1 MEITEAH
8 KLIPNLKIGAQRTK
22 GEKQMSEFDDKNGP
36 YPMRI
41 QVAPGSEAEY
51 RHFWAAARRSDES
64 IEREA
69 LAPGVSASPNDDL
82 IFRGGKTLAQMGFQN
97 IYLGRPSDFASGDV
111 KSIDDAITRLMRDE
125 KLKSVVQQ
133 YFPGKTLTYD
143 TAQSVILEESRP
155 NEMDEPDVQNK
166 LIDLFDRKLI
176 LGTDHDRTIFNL
188 VLPPDTILKL
198 NGSSSERG
206 LGGYHGS
213 VHFSRGGQ
221 TNTLYYSAN
230 VYSAIRAGKRN
241 GIPFF
246 SSPWKN
252 VVCTLYHELIES
264 QTDPDVGDAIRQ
276 GDRRFIGFNSNR
288 GQEIGDQ
295 PIAANSL
302 DRVFKEVL
310 TLPGPRPTPVQ
321 FMYSN
326 AVHGAEGSSE
336 KPPDELVINGPAIQ
350 GEISVGGERDRYTF
364 KVVTAGK
371 HAIETSGNTDTFV
384 SLFGPNSETKLIA
397 EDDDSGPGNLS
408 LLVQN
413 LAAGQYFVRVR
424 HFSPASTGPYGISV
438 RTSN

>member
-1 MEITEAH
+1 
-8 KLIPNLKIGAQRTK
+8 
-22 GEKQMSEFDDKNGP
+22 MSEYDDKHGP

-41 QVAPGSEAEY
+41 QVMPGSEAEY
-51 RHFWAAARRSDES
+51 RHYRAAARRSDES

-69 LAPGVSASPNDDL
+69 LAPGVSASPKDDL
-82 IFRGGKTLAQMGFQN
+82 IFRGGKVLPQMGFQN
-97 IYLGRPSDFASGDV
+97 IYLGRSSDFAPGDV
-111 KSIDDAITRLMRDE
+111 ESIDDAITRLVRDE
-125 KLKSVVQQ
+125 QLKNIIQQ
-133 YFPGKTLTYD
+133 YFPGKTLAYD
-143 TAQSVILEESRP
+143 VAPSVVLDENRR
-155 NEMDEPDVQNK
+155 NEMDEPDIQNK
-166 LIDLFDRKLI
+166 IIDLFDRNLI
-176 LGTDHDRTIFNL
+176 LATDHDRTIFNL
-188 VLPPDTILKL
+188 VLAPDTVLKL
-198 NGSSSERG
+198 SGSSSLAG

-221 TNTLYYSAN
+221 SRTLYYSAN
-230 VYSAIRAGKRN
+230 VYSAIRSGRRN

-264 QTDPDVGDAIRQ
+264 QTDPDVSDAIRQ
-276 GDRRFIGFNSNR
+276 NDSRFIGFNSNNR
-288 GQEIGDQ
+288 GREIGDQ

-326 AVHGAEGSSE
+326 TVHGAEGPDE
-336 KPPDELVINGPAIQ
+336 KPPQELLINGPSIQ
-350 GEISVGGERDRYTF
+350 GEISAGGERDRYTF
-364 KVVTAGK
+364 RVATAGT

-384 SLFGPNSETKLIA
+384 SLFGPNSETRLIA
-397 EDDDSGPGNLS
+397 EDDDSGTGNLS

-413 LAAGQYFVRVR
+413 LAVGQYFVRVR

-438 RTSN
+438 RSSTSP

>member
-1 MEITEAH
+1 
-8 KLIPNLKIGAQRTK
+8 
-22 GEKQMSEFDDKNGP
+22 MSKDDYKNGP
-36 YPMRI
+36 YPMRV

-51 RHFWAAARRSDES
+51 RHYRAAARRTGES

-69 LAPGVSASPNDDL
+69 LEPGVSASPKDDL
-82 IFRGGKTLAQMGFQN
+82 VFRGGKTFPQMGFQN
-97 IYLGRPSDFASGDV
+97 IYLGRAKDFASGDV
-111 KSIDDAITRLMRDE
+111 ESIDDGITRLMRNE
-125 KLKSVVQQ
+125 QLKNVVQQ
-133 YFPGKTLTYD
+133 YFPGKTLSYD
-143 TAQSVILEESRP
+143 VAPPVVLDESRR

-166 LIDLFDRKLI
+166 IIDLFDRNLI

-198 NGSSSERG
+198 GGSSSERG

-221 TNTLYYSAN
+221 TRTLYYSAN
-230 VYSAIRAGKRN
+230 VYSAIRSGRRN

-276 GDRRFIGFNSNR
+276 NDRRFIGYNSSR

-295 PIAANSL
+295 PLAANSL
-302 DRVFKEVL
+302 DRIFKEVL

-326 AVHGAEGSSE
+326 AVHGAEGPTE
-336 KPPDELVINGPAIQ
+336 KPPTELVINGPAIQ

-364 KVVTAGK
+364 KVATAGT
-371 HAIETSGNTDTFV
+371 HAIETSGKTDTFV
-384 SLFGPNSETKLIA
+384 SLFGPNSESRLIA
-397 EDDDSGPGNLS
+397 EDDDSGPGTLS
-408 LLVQN
+408 LLVKN
-413 LAAGQYFVRVR
+413 LAVGQYFVRVR
-424 HFSPASTGPYGISV
+424 HFSPASTGPYGISL
-438 RTSN
+438 RSTGP

>member
-1 MEITEAH
+1 
-8 KLIPNLKIGAQRTK
+8 
-22 GEKQMSEFDDKNGP
+22 MSEFDHKMGP

-51 RHFWAAARRSDES
+51 RHYRAAARRTDED

-69 LAPGVSASPNDDL
+69 LAPGVSASPKDDL
-82 IFRGGKTLAQMGFQN
+82 IFRGGKTFPQMGIQN
-97 IYLGRPSDFASGDV
+97 IYLGRSSDFASGDV
-111 KSIDDAITRLMRDE
+111 QSIDDAITRLMRDE
-125 KLKSVVQQ
+125 QLKNVIQQ
-133 YFPGKTLTYD
+133 YFPGKTLAYD
-143 TAQSVILEESRP
+143 IASSVVLEENRR

-166 LIDLFDRKLI
+166 IIDLFDRNLI

-188 VLPPDTILKL
+188 MLAPDTVLKL
-198 NGSSSERG
+198 DGSSSLNG

-221 TNTLYYSAN
+221 NRTLYYSAN
-230 VYSAIRAGKRN
+230 VYSAIRSGRRN

-246 SSPWKN
+246 SAPWKN
-252 VVCTLYHELIES
+252 VVCTLYHELVES

-276 GDRRFIGFNSNR
+276 NDRRFIGFNSNR

-295 PIAANSL
+295 PISANSL

-310 TLPGPRPTPVQ
+310 TMPGPRPTPVQ

-326 AVHGAEGSSE
+326 AVHGAEGSAE
-336 KPPDELVINGPAIQ
+336 KPPSELVINGPAIQ

-364 KVVTAGK
+364 KVATAGM
-371 HAIETSGNTDTFV
+371 HAIETNGNTDTFV
-384 SLFGPNSETKLIA
+384 SLFGPDSETRLIA

-413 LAAGQYFVRVR
+413 LAVGQYVVRVR
-424 HFSPASTGPYGISV
+424 HFNPASTGPYEIKV
-438 RTSN
+438 RSGT